1 MGRLAS
7 APLVASRPMRRYY
20 AGEIEADFA
29 VHLIGTIV
37 GAIGAGVLIA
47 LAATST
53 DLAVFSSVLAYS
65 VGLVATL
72 GCSAAY
78 HLRRSSERRDLLRRL
93 DHAAIFVMIAGTYT
107 PFTVCILS
115 RSSAIWM
122 TGSIWLAA
130 LAGVAVKLAYPRRY
144 EWASTAVY
152 LVMGWAGIIFMQAL
166 LATPDQPI
174 FILLV
179 FGGVLYTI
187 GAFIHRWRRL
197 PFHDAIWHGLLLSAA
212 GLHYA
217 AILYG
222 IVLAAPRPMV
232 VVITAFRQ

>member
-1 MGRLAS
+1 
-7 APLVASRPMRRYY
+7 MRRYY

-29 VHLIGTIV
+29 VHLVGTMV
-37 GAIGAGVLIA
+37 GAIGAAVLIA

-53 DLAVFSSVLAYS
+53 NLAVFSSVLAYS
-65 VGLVATL
+65 VGLVTML

-107 PFTVCILS
+107 PFTVCSLGG
-115 RSSAIWM
+115 SSAVWM
-122 TGSIWLAA
+122 TGSMWLAA

-152 LVMGWAGIIFMQAL
+152 LVMGWAVIIFMQTL
-166 LATPDQPI
+166 LAALDQPI
-174 FILLV
+174 LILLV
-179 FGGVLYTI
+179 SGGVLYTI
-187 GAFIHRWRRL
+187 GACIHRWRRL
-197 PFHDAIWHGLLLSAA
+197 PFHDAIWHGSLLGAA

-222 IVLAAPRPMV
+222 IVLAAPSS
-232 VVITAFRQ
+232 